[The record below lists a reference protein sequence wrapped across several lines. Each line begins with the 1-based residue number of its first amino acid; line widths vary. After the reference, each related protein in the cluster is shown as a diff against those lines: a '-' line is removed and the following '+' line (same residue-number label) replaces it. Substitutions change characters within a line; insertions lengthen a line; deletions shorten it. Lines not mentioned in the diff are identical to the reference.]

1 MRAATY
7 AGGGRWSSFGAVRRL
22 ILHLA
27 LIVFAIVMSM
37 PFVWMISTA
46 FKTPPELNDWP
57 PTLLPE
63 QLQLDNFRQ
72 VFASA
77 PFERYFLNSLGMAS
91 ISSLSI
97 IATSTVAGYIFAKFR
112 FIGSALMFS
121 LMLATAIVPFEI
133 YMIPLYLQVKE
144 LNMVNTFPGLTM
156 PYLVMSF
163 GIFFM
168 RQNAMQQI
176 PDELIE
182 SARVEGA
189 SEWRTFGSVVV
200 PQLRSPMSALGIFAF
215 IEAWNAFVWPLLVAN
230 EKSHFTMELGLAMF
244 QSSFT
249 IAINVMTAGSVIS
262 ILPILTV
269 YLFLRRSIIE
279 SISLTGIK

>member
-1 MRAATY
+1 MKASAYVGVGKMTSL
-7 AGGGRWSSFGAVRRL
+7 GVVRR
-22 ILHLA
+22 ILMHLA
-27 LIVFAIVMSM
+27 FIILAVVMSM

-46 FKTPPELNDWP
+46 FKTPPELIYWP
-57 PTLLPE
+57 PSLLPE
-63 QLQLDNFRQ
+63 NFQLDNFRQ

-77 PFERYFLNSLGMAS
+77 PFGLYFLNSLGVAS
-91 ISSLSI
+91 ISSLAI
-97 IATSTVAGYIFAKFR
+97 ITTSTVAGYIFAKFR
-112 FIGSALMFS
+112 FIGSSLMFS

-133 YMIPLYLQVKE
+133 YMIPLYMQMNDLQ
-144 LNMVNTFPGLTM
+144 LINTFPGLFM

-168 RQNAMQQI
+168 RQNVMQQI

-189 SEWRTFGSVVV
+189 SEWRTFGSIVV

-215 IEAWNAFVWPLLVAN
+215 IEGWNAFIWPLLVAN

-244 QSSFT
+244 QSNFT
-249 IAINVMTAGSVIS
+249 IAINVMSAGSVIS
-262 ILPILTV
+262 IIPILVV
-269 YLFLRRSIIE
+269 YLFLRKSIIE
-279 SISLTGIK
+279 SVSLTGI